1 MKITVLAFSKELF
14 LTDPLHGVVEL
25 GSGALN
31 LLEGG
36 VDEGTL
42 LVPVLSLGDGSLGLG
57 HHLPNR
63 GVDGEIRVYQS
74 LLNLEFCS
82 RHLSS
87 SSLGQNYFYLYFQ
100 ESYFPRS

>member
-1 MKITVLAFSKELF
+1 MKITVLAFSKQLF

-25 GSGALN
+25 GCGDLD

-57 HHLPNR
+57 HHLHHR
-63 GVDGEIRVYQS
+63 GVDREVRVYQS
-74 LLNLEFCS
+74 LLDLEFVQDIFQA
-82 RHLSS
+82 HL
-87 SSLGQNYFYLYFQ
+87 
-100 ESYFPRS
+100 

>member
-14 LTDPLHGVVEL
+14 FTDPLHGVVEL

-42 LVPVLSLGDGSLGLG
+42 LVPVLGLGDGSLGLG
-57 HHLPNR
+57 HHLHHR
-63 GVDGEIRVYQS
+63 GVDREVRVYQS

-87 SSLGQNYFYLYFQ
+87 SSLGQYYFYLHF
-100 ESYFPRS
+100 

>member
-1 MKITVLAFSKELF
+1 MLAFSKQLF

-25 GSGALN
+25 GCGDLD
-31 LLEGG
+31 LLKGG

-57 HHLPNR
+57 HHLHHR
-63 GVDGEIRVYQS
+63 GVDREVRVYQS
-74 LLNLEFCS
+74 LLDLEFCS

-87 SSLGQNYFYLYFQ
+87 SSLGQNYFYLHFQ
-100 ESYFPRS
+100 ESCFSRS